1 MRTVS
6 TRELWG
12 RGNGA
17 VDLGVFSPHT
27 SISNILKDEKNA
39 SYSSMTAEQDGRRGE
54 EKLI

>member
-1 MRTVS
+1 MWTVS
-6 TRELWG
+6 TWELW
-12 RGNGA
+12 GNGA
-17 VDLGVFSPHT
+17 VDLGVFSLHT